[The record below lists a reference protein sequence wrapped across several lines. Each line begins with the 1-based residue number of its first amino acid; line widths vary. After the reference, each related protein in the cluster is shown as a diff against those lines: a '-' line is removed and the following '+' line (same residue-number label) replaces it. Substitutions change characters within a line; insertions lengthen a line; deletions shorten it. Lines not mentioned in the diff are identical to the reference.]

1 MHSTGTGVINHENN
15 KLIVHYNYG
24 NKSSNVRVLYLW
36 CLHGYI
42 TPNDNIFSSKVIK
55 ISELHV

>member
-1 MHSTGTGVINHENN
+1 MHSTGTGIINHENN

-55 ISELHV
+55 N